1 MSESP
6 SLPQESLGSNYA
18 GDHTA
23 DRGYESY
30 VNDLGVG
37 LQPGDRV
44 LDVGA
49 AAGTFAREVWQRSN
63 GTVTVDSLDTFD
75 NEAVLA
81 GRVHFND
88 SRGESHS
95 HEYWSYNRVVGD
107 VTRGLDLP
115 SESYE
120 HVVSS
125 YAVPTWIDTPEEM
138 FLALAEMMR
147 VCKVGGDIR
156 MFPMYVDN
164 LGNLSGFEDPAILTH
179 VQNVV
184 QRRGHEFRLE
194 RVPGDDGTLIENA
207 HRIVIEKKNSG
218 LPTVE
223 DFQRLALIDRLTVAL
238 RKFAHS

>member
-6 SLPQESLGSNYA
+6 SLPPDSLGSSYA

-30 VNDLGVG
+30 ITDLGVD
-37 LQPGDRV
+37 LQPGERV

-63 GTVTVDSLDTFD
+63 GTVAVDSLDTFS
-75 NEAVLA
+75 NEDVLA
-81 GRVHFND
+81 GRVLFNA
-88 SRGESHS
+88 SQGEPRSY
-95 HEYWSYNRVVGD
+95 EYWSYNRVVGD

-120 HVVSS
+120 HIVSS
-125 YAVPTWIDTPEEM
+125 YAVPTWIETPEDM
-138 FLALAEMMR
+138 SLALAEMLR

-164 LGNLSGFEDPAILTH
+164 FGNLSGFEDPAILAH

-184 QRRGHEFRLE
+184 QRHGHEFRLE
-194 RVPGDDGTLIENA
+194 RVLDNDGTPIENA
-207 HRIVIEKKNSG
+207 HRIVIEKRNSS
-218 LPTVE
+218 LPTAE
-223 DFQRLALIDRLTVAL
+223 EFQKLALIDRLAVAL